1 MIAASKMPN
10 GTFFTG
16 FKVNLATYLAAL
28 AVSALVGFVSA
39 IFPSYQASQRNI
51 VDGLRHIG

>member
-1 MIAASKMPN
+1 
-10 GTFFTG
+10 
-16 FKVNLATYLAAL
+16 VNLATYLAAL
-28 AVSALVGFVSA
+28 AVSALVGFVIA